1 MRTAPTM
8 SYANVIYDYQGEM
21 DNSVLNKILVSMD
34 TKMAELGEKVPFRKK
49 VNSILIE
56 CCQNLMHHAMNPEI
70 HPPSLQV
77 LKQDNG
83 YLIRTTNL
91 VNKTNATKLKS
102 YIDKINT
109 MDKDEL
115 REFYQKILTN
125 GKISAAGGG
134 GLGILNIARKTIDNR
149 VNYQAEEVNTDQLLF
164 HIQFVV

>member
-1 MRTAPTM
+1 M
-8 SYANVIYDYQGEM
+8 SQANVIYDYQGEM

-34 TKMAELGEKVPFRKK
+34 TKMAEMGEKVPFRKK

-56 CCQNLMHHAMNPEI
+56 CCQNLMHHAVNPEL
-70 HPPSLQV
+70 HPPKIQI
-77 LKQDNG
+77 LKVADGFQ
-83 YLIRTTNL
+83 IRTVNL
-91 VNKTNATKLKS
+91 VNRTNASKLKS

-109 MDKDEL
+109 MDKEEL

-134 GLGILNIARKTIDNR
+134 GLGILNIARKTVDNR
-149 VNYQAEEVNTDQLLF
+149 VNYQTEEVNADQLLF